1 MKIEYFVE
9 NALLSMLKTKP
20 ITQIFVS
27 NLIEEVGICKGTF
40 YKYYNDKYDLLRKCF
55 YNAFYRKIM
64 ERSETFEQFVGNC
77 LKEFRKASNIVLHA
91 MEYEGF
97 DSLFEYHNHLLAD
110 CLVKDRVKAG
120 QETEGLYAE
129 MIHFYARGITKLTC
143 DWLSDPRDRQ
153 VEEIMGLIRATVPVG
168 LCMS

>member
-55 YNAFYRKIM
+55 YNAYYRKII
-64 ERSETFEQFVGNC
+64 ERSETFEQFAGHC
-77 LKEFRKASNIVLHA
+77 LKEFRKAPNIVLHA

-97 DSLFEYHNHLLAD
+97 DSLFEFHNQLLSD
-110 CLVKDRVKAG
+110 YIVKDRAKAG
-120 QETEGLYAE
+120 QETEEKYAE
-129 MIHFYARGITKLTC
+129 IIRFYARGVTQLTC
-143 DWLSDPRDRQ
+143 DWLSDTHGRQ
-153 VEEIMGLIRATVPVG
+153 VEEMMELIREIAPVA
-168 LCMS
+168 LSK